1 MVADKTSID
10 AANQDSDPGHNDLKD
25 EIYQVMI
32 QIK

>member
-10 AANQDSDPGHNDLKD
+10 AANQDSDLGHNDLKD
-25 EIYQVMI
+25 EIYQAVI